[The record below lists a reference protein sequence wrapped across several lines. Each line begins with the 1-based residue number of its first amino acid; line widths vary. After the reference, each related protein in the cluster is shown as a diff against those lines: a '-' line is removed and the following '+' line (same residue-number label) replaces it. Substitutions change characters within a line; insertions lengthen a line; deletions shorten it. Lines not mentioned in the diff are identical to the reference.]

1 MSTPA
6 AKRRRVGASS
16 ALHKPFKSPFR
27 TPLKPQADTPYITSC
42 AEDANTPA
50 SSLSRT
56 TNPRNPTYTP
66 ARTPIRAS
74 NALRPNSTNTQLIA
88 LRAEIQTLTQAT
100 ALATSSTD
108 ADLEVLVDRWRTA
121 SRAAAE
127 ELFANTRDRVNRMG
141 GVGAWRDR
149 ERDQRDRNAKWEREE
164 REAEME
170 EAKERLRAAREEEGG
185 GGSGEQEE
193 REYEEVERED
203 GGEQEESEGVRDE
216 GADDDVSGGV
226 QMLCCWRFADALQ
239 SFTMDMMLKTLNIDL
254 EVIGYDKVGQ
264 RWIG

>member
-6 AKRRRVGASS
+6 AKRRRVDAAS

-27 TPLKPQADTPYITSC
+27 TPLKPQTDSPAIANPTEDTT
-42 AEDANTPA
+42 TPT
-50 SSLSRT
+50 SSLART
-56 TNPRNPTYTP
+56 PNPRNPTYTP
-66 ARTPIRAS
+66 ARTPVRTS

-108 ADLEVLVDRWRTA
+108 ADLEVLIDRWRTA

-164 REAEME
+164 REAEMA

-185 GGSGEQEE
+185 GGSGEREE
-193 REYEEVERED
+193 REYEEAERED
-203 GGEQEESEGVRDE
+203 EGGEEEQREAVRDE
-216 GADDDVSGGV
+216 GPDDD
-226 QMLCCWRFADALQ
+226 

-254 EVIGYDKVGQ
+254 EVIGYDRVGQ
-264 RWIG
+264 RWVG